1 MPQTCLGLLKRSLLE
16 DVLQEKKKK
25 KKQAYC
31 QKHLNFLET
40 KDLWLLQTVPLP
52 SPHQLLPCSPRI
64 RAAVGTGCLPTLL
77 CTWATVRV
85 RRATSWKRTLG
96 HGFQEFHERKE
107 AAIFFLLG
115 SRGCLLNIH
124 SGQPLEKPRVR
135 NKMGL
140 SSVDRCGSLII
151 YSWSSGDHRLSP
163 CGKMRKGHLPAHRTP
178 TPPPQALPASL
189 QRRASS
195 SQFTQ
200 ACPDLPSPPSSA
212 PSLGS
217 GSEHRLSISLLPSPY
232 LSICTAAVGCPREI
246 AP

>member
-1 MPQTCLGLLKRSLLE
+1 MGHGQGEES
-16 DVLQEKKKK
+16 
-25 KKQAYC
+25 
-31 QKHLNFLET
+31 
-40 KDLWLLQTVPLP
+40 
-52 SPHQLLPCSPRI
+52 HQLEKDFGRWVSRVS
-64 RAAVGTGCLPTLL
+64 RAQGGCY
-77 CTWATVRV
+77 
-85 RRATSWKRTLG
+85 
-96 HGFQEFHERKE
+96 
-107 AAIFFLLG
+107 FFLLG
-115 SRGCLLNIH
+115 SRGCRLNIH

-151 YSWSSGDHRLSP
+151 YSWSSGDHRLGP
-163 CGKMRKGHLPAHRTP
+163 CGKTRKGLLPAHLAP

-189 QRRASS
+189 QRRVSS

-217 GSEHRLSISLLPSPY
+217 GSENRLSISLLPSPY

-246 AP
+246 AHDGVTSECWVSRTNSATGHLAGLLAASSTRGRDLFSEQHFLSWLLGPRLPLGSVTCVRLLNYKGD